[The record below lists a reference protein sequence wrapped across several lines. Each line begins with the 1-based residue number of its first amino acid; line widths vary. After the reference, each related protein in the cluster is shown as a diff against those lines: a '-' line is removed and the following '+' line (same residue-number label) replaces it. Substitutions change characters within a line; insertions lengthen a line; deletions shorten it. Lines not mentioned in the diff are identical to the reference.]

1 MDGSTFNQ
9 SESEPG
15 ELSSNNK
22 ECTSYLYLFRAY
34 DLCIQN
40 NVLIFAYIPTMLFY
54 FSESVAAE
62 RLFTRSHQ
70 IYPVLSGQGSRVI
83 LETLGL
89 SWEYTLNGMAV
100 HLNALLSVNNWEMG
114 YLDNFQSIYS

>member
-1 MDGSTFNQ
+1 MDLLSTRVKANPASFLQ
-9 SESEPG
+9 TTKSAP
-15 ELSSNNK
+15 
-22 ECTSYLYLFRAY
+22 RI
-34 DLCIQN
+34 CIFLERMICAFKI